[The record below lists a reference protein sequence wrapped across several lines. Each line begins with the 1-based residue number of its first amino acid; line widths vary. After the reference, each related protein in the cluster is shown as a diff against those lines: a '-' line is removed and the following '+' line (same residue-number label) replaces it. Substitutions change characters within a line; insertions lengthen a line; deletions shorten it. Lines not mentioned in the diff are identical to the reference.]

1 MRSGRRN
8 RRMPVAPNWRD
19 LTRRLQRAVA
29 VRRAPLANICG
40 IVVPLGVSAS
50 LVPARASL
58 VEPAAALI
66 LVAVIAA
73 IAILGNRFAGVL
85 ASASAALW
93 FDFFLTRPYERFAIS
108 HRADLETT
116 ISLFLV
122 GLIVTEIA
130 ARGRHHRRVAVEEAD
145 YVALIHD
152 LGEMVALGEPAAEVI
167 ERASNELT
175 HLLHLRRCNYQPDAP
190 RWNRT
195 TILSNGQVVH
205 GGLIWGVSTM
215 GLPGS
220 DLDLLVHYGGKTL
233 GRFVLVPTPG
243 WPVSRER
250 LIVAVAIAAQVGAA
264 LAARA
269 RIA

>member
-1 MRSGRRN
+1 M
-8 RRMPVAPNWRD
+8 ALNWRD
-19 LTRRLQRAVA
+19 LTRHAERAAVA
-29 VRRAPLANICG
+29 RRDPLANICG
-40 IVVPLGVSAS
+40 VVVPLGVSAC

-58 VEPAAALI
+58 VGTAAALI

-73 IAILGNRFAGVL
+73 IAILGNRLAGFL
-85 ASASAALW
+85 ASASSALS
-93 FDFFLTRPYERFAIS
+93 FDFFLTRPFERFAIS

-116 ISLFLV
+116 ISLFVV
-122 GLIVTEIA
+122 GLIVTELA
-130 ARGRHHRRVAVEEAD
+130 ARGRHHRGVAVEEAD

-152 LGEMVALGEPAAEVI
+152 LGEMVALGEPAADVI

-175 HLLHLRRCNYQPDAP
+175 HLLHLRRCKYQPGEP
-190 RWNRT
+190 RSNRT

-205 GGLIWGVSTM
+205 GGLLWGVSAM

-220 DLDLLVHYGGKTL
+220 DLDLPVHYGGQIL
-233 GRFVLVPTPG
+233 GRFVLVSTPG

-264 LAARA
+264 LATRA

>member
-1 MRSGRRN
+1 M
-8 RRMPVAPNWRD
+8 APNWRD
-19 LTRRLQRAVA
+19 VTRQVQRAIDVNRNLLA
-29 VRRAPLANICG
+29 KICGVVMPLA
-40 IVVPLGVSAS
+40 VSAS

-58 VEPAAALI
+58 AGTAAALI

-73 IAILGNRFAGVL
+73 VAILGNRVAGVL
-85 ASASAALW
+85 AAASSALW

-116 ISLFLV
+116 ISLFVV
-122 GLIVTEIA
+122 GLIVTELA

-145 YVALIHD
+145 FVTLIHD
-152 LGEMVALGEPAAEVI
+152 LAEMVALGEPAAEVI
-167 ERASNELT
+167 DCASSELT
-175 HLLHLRRCNYQPDAP
+175 DLLHLRRCSYQPGAP
-190 RWNRT
+190 RSNRT
-195 TILSNGQVVH
+195 TILSSGRVVH
-205 GGLIWGVSTM
+205 GGLLWGVSTM

-220 DLDLLVHYGGKTL
+220 DLDLPVHYGGQAL
-233 GRFVLVPTPG
+233 GRFVLVSTPG

-264 LAARA
+264 LATRA

>member
-1 MRSGRRN
+1 M
-8 RRMPVAPNWRD
+8 APNWRD
-19 LTRRLQRAVA
+19 LTRQVRHAAA
-29 VRRAPLANICG
+29 VRRTSLAKICG
-40 IVVPLGVSAS
+40 VVVPLGVSAS

-58 VEPAAALI
+58 VGTAAALI
-66 LVAVIAA
+66 LVAIIAA
-73 IAILGNRFAGVL
+73 IAILGNRFAGVV
-85 ASASAALW
+85 ASASSALW

-116 ISLFLV
+116 ISLFVV
-122 GLIVTEIA
+122 GLIVTELA
-130 ARGRHHRRVAVEEAD
+130 ARGRHHRGVAAAEAD

-152 LGEMVALGEPAAEVI
+152 LGEMVAQGEPAAEII

-175 HLLHLRRCNYQPDAP
+175 HLLRLRRCNYQPDTP
-190 RWNRT
+190 RSNRT
-195 TILSNGQVVH
+195 TIHSNGQVVH
-205 GGLIWGVSTM
+205 GGLIWGVSTL

-220 DLDLLVHYGGKTL
+220 DLDLPVHYGGKTL

-250 LIVAVAIAAQVGAA
+250 LIVAVAIAAQAGAA

>member
-1 MRSGRRN
+1 M
-8 RRMPVAPNWRD
+8 APNWRD
-19 LTRRLQRAVA
+19 LPRRVERAA
-29 VRRAPLANICG
+29 AARRGPLANVCA
-40 IVVPLGVSAS
+40 VVIPLGVSAS

-58 VEPAAALI
+58 AGTAAALI
-66 LVAVIAA
+66 LVAVVAA
-73 IAILGNRFAGVL
+73 IAILGTRVAGII
-85 ASASAALW
+85 ASASSALW
-93 FDFFLTRPYERFAIS
+93 FDFFLTRPYERLMIS

-116 ISLFLV
+116 ISLFVV
-122 GLIVTEIA
+122 GLIVTELA
-130 ARGRHHRRVAVEEAD
+130 ARGRHHRGVAVEEAD

-167 ERASNELT
+167 DRASSELT
-175 HLLHLRRCNYQPDAP
+175 HLLHLRRCRYQPGEP
-190 RWNRT
+190 RSNRT

-205 GGLIWGVSTM
+205 GGLLWGVSTM

-220 DLDLLVHYGGKTL
+220 DLDLPVHYGGQTL
-233 GRFVLVPTPG
+233 GRFVLVSTPG

-264 LAARA
+264 LATRA